1 MVSVER
7 SSFTVALFFSLA
19 QRELATVAHC
29 EDEGYKLV
37 ELGFDFVCDYNG
49 NKIFRK
55 RK

>member
-1 MVSVER
+1 MVSVQR
-7 SSFTVALFFSLA
+7 SSFDAALFFRLA

-29 EDEGYKLV
+29 EDEGCKLI
-37 ELGFDFVCDYNG
+37 EAGFEYVCEFSQ